1 MPFWS
6 EARGGFLLTA
16 LLVGPALA
24 MYAAEPA
31 RNGGAAPRKDAA
43 KSAPAGKE
51 SYQQKVAPLVAKYC
65 LDCHSAKDPM
75 AGISLE
81 GFANDAA
88 VVKARALWTRVAER
102 VRTGEMPPKGSPQ
115 LSEAEKA
122 QLTGWVEERMAA
134 VDCDVK
140 DPGRVTMRR
149 LNRNEYNNTIRD
161 LLGVDVRAA
170 DDFPSD
176 DVGYG
181 FDNIGDVLSV
191 SPILMEKYIAAADK
205 VVRAAIVTPDA
216 APVRFEAERLNET
229 GGDGTAAGD
238 ARNLFTN
245 GEVTVDHAF
254 PQEGE
259 YDIKVRAW
267 QQAGGPDPAKMVI
280 RLDGKDLKTVDV
292 TAKEQEPGLYELKTR
307 VTAGKHRLAFA
318 FINDFYD
325 EKEKDR
331 TKRDRNLLIDW
342 VEIES
347 PRGALLPKDLPESH
361 RRLFI
366 VQPDPKATDAEKEV
380 AARKILSAFTRRAYR
395 RPATPEEINRL
406 VKLVKLAGKEG
417 ESFERCIQLA
427 TQAVLVSPHFLFRVE
442 LDPKPNDPQV
452 TRSLNDWELAT
463 RLSYFLWSSMPDEQL
478 FALAE
483 KKQLHRPEVLARE
496 AQRMLK
502 DPKAKALVENFGG
515 QWLTLRVLQNVNPDP
530 ARFPDFNN
538 QLRAD
543 MLKETEMFFTAIMRE
558 DRPVTEFLNGDFTF
572 LNERLAK
579 HYGTPGITGDS
590 FRRVELT
597 GDQRRGVLTQAS
609 ILTLTSNPTRTSPV
623 KRGKWV
629 LEQMLGTPP
638 PPPPPNVPELKV
650 EAGQMLTGTLRQ
662 KMEQHRKDPG
672 CASCHQKMDPIG
684 FGLENFDAV
693 GAWRS
698 KEGGQDIDSSGELVG
713 SGSFNGPTQLV
724 NILMKK
730 QDIFCHN
737 FASVMMTYALGRGL
751 EYYDRCEVDTLAKQV
766 AKKGNKFSAF
776 VTEIVTSKP
785 FRMRRG
791 DNGGSH

>member
-1 MPFWS
+1 M
-6 EARGGFLLTA
+6 
-16 LLVGPALA
+16 LVGPALA
-24 MYAAEPA
+24 LYAAEPA
-31 RNGGAAPRKDAA
+31 RKGDSKPARKAAASPA
-43 KSAPAGKE
+43 KQLSF
-51 SYQQKVAPLVAKYC
+51 QTQIAPLVTKYC
-65 LDCHSAKDPM
+65 VDCHGDKDPV
-75 AGISLE
+75 AGISLV
-81 GFANDAA
+81 GFADDAA
-88 VVKARALWTRVAER
+88 IVKARTLWTRVAER
-102 VRTGEMPPKGSPQ
+102 VRTGEMPPKGSPAMT
-115 LSEAEKA
+115 EAEKT
-122 QLTGWVEERMAA
+122 LLSGWVEAKMAS

-149 LNRNEYNNTIRD
+149 LNRSEYNNTIRD

-181 FDNIGDVLSV
+181 FDNIGDVLSM

-216 APVRFEAERLNET
+216 APIRFEAEKLTET
-229 GGDGTAAGD
+229 GGDGTAAGE

-245 GEVTVDHAF
+245 GEVTIDHAF

-259 YDIKVRAW
+259 YGIRVRAW
-267 QQAGGPDPAKMVI
+267 GQQAGPEPARMVF

-292 TAKEQEPGLYELKTR
+292 PVKEDQAGTYELKTR
-307 VTAGKHRLAFA
+307 VPAGKHRLSLAFT
-318 FINDFYD
+318 NDFYD

-331 TKRDRNLLIDW
+331 SKRDRNLLIDW

-347 PRGALLPKDLPESH
+347 PRGSLMPKELPASH

-366 VQPDPKATDAEKEV
+366 VQPTPTANEAEKD
-380 AARKILSAFTRRAYR
+380 AAAKKILTAFAKRAYR
-395 RPATPEEINRL
+395 RPATTDEVNRL
-406 VKLVKLAGKEG
+406 LRITKLATKEG
-417 ESFERCIQLA
+417 ESFERAIQLA

-442 LDPKPNDPQV
+442 LDDKPNDPKA
-452 TRSLNDWELAT
+452 TRSLNDWELAS
-463 RLSYFLWSSMPDEQL
+463 RLSYFLWGSMPDDAL
-478 FALAE
+478 FQLAE
-483 KKQLHRPEVLARE
+483 QKQLRRPQVLARE

-502 DPKAKALVENFGG
+502 DPKSAALVENFGG
-515 QWLTLRVLQNVNPDP
+515 QWLTLRTLQNVSPDP
-530 ARFPDFNN
+530 AQFPGFNN

-543 MLKETEMFFTAIMRE
+543 MLKETEMFFTAVMRE
-558 DRPVTEFLNGDFTF
+558 DRPVTDFLNGDFTF

-579 HYGTPGITGDS
+579 HYGTPGITGDN
-590 FRRVELT
+590 FRRVQLT

-650 EAGQMLTGTLRQ
+650 EPGAMLTGTLRQ
-662 KMEQHRKDPG
+662 KMEQHRTDPG

-693 GAWRS
+693 GAWRT
-698 KEGGQDIDSSGELVG
+698 KEGGAEIDSSGELIG
-713 SGSFNGPTQLV
+713 SGKFNGPTQLV
-724 NILMKK
+724 GILMKK
-730 QDIFCHN
+730 QDTFCHN
-737 FASVMMTYALGRGL
+737 FASQMMTFALGRGL
-751 EYYDRCEVDTLAKQV
+751 EYYDRCEVDTLSKRV
-766 AKKGNKFSAF
+766 AKDGNKFSSF
-776 VTEIVTSKP
+776 VTEIVTSSP

-791 DNGGSH
+791 DNGGAH